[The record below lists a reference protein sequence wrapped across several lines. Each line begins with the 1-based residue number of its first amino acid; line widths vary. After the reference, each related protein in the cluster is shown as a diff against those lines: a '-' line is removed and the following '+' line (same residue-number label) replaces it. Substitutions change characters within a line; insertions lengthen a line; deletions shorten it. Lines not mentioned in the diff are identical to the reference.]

1 MEAPR
6 RLRLIR
12 RLRPAVICGL
22 VAAVALSIG
31 AAAARAVTIDEF
43 PAPGGPFGISSGP
56 DGNIWFTQLELDQ
69 VGRMSTAGMILGET
83 QATGSGV
90 GDIIAG
96 PDGNLWFTELDS
108 DSVGRVATD
117 GSPVLP
123 GVDLPDLSEPVG
135 LAVGSDGNVW
145 VTEPGQSTIAPITPA
160 GDRGMATMLPG
171 GRLAEGITAGP
182 DGALWFTEP
191 DDNRIGRLT
200 TEVDPADRDL
210 TEYILPNPD
219 SGPLDI
225 VAGPDGALWF
235 TEGDG
240 NRIGRITTT
249 GTISEFPVPTPD
261 SGPEGI
267 TLGPDGNL
275 WFTEANVGNVARITP
290 SGSITEFPVPT
301 PDSEPVGIA
310 AGADGRVWFTE
321 LSGNQIGRITLDPP
335 GAETGAATS
344 ITTTSAVLT
353 GTVDANA
360 SATTYRF
367 EYGTTT
373 AYGSST
379 PITSAGAGDAPV
391 AVNAQLSNLGPGV
404 TYHYRLVA
412 TSPVGTSFGAD
423 RTFTAVAPPPPE
435 LPPAPPPPPPQPAP
449 VGGPPRLTAGPITR
463 IRPTTATINATLNP
477 NGVATSYAAECGR
490 STRYGTRTSP
500 QDAGAGT
507 SDQAISVGL
516 SGLRPR
522 TRYHCRLVA
531 TNAAGTA
538 FGADRTFRTPARLR
552 LVFPRRVSVAA
563 EQPITLR
570 YRSTAAA
577 EIVGEL
583 VRAGSRRAAAATRQ
597 VRAQA
602 KRGVNRLRLRALE
615 AGRYR
620 LTVRART
627 RDGQRATRR
636 VSIRALAPPPM
647 PVTG

>member
-1 MEAPR
+1 MGALR

-12 RLRPAVICGL
+12 RLRPAVICSL
-22 VAAVALSIG
+22 VAAVALSLG

-56 DGNIWFTQLELDQ
+56 DGNIWFTQLDLDQ
-69 VGRMSTAGMILGET
+69 VGRMSTAGTSLGET
-83 QATGSGV
+83 QVAGSGV

-117 GSPVLP
+117 GSPLP

-145 VTEPGQSTIAPITPA
+145 VTEPGQSRIAPITPA
-160 GDRGMATMLPG
+160 GDRGTATVLPG
-171 GRLAEGITAGP
+171 GRVAEGITAGP
-182 DGALWFTEP
+182 DGALWFTEF
-191 DDNRIGRLT
+191 DDGQIGRLT
-200 TEVDPADRDL
+200 TGVDPADRDL
-210 TEYILPNPD
+210 TEFPLPDPG

-235 TEGDG
+235 TESDG
-240 NRIGRITTT
+240 NRIGRITT
-249 GTISEFPVPTPD
+249 GGAISEFPVPTPD

-267 TLGPDGNL
+267 TLGPDRNL
-275 WFTEANVGNVARITP
+275 WFTEANAGNVARITP

-310 AGADGRVWFTE
+310 AGVDGRMWFAE
-321 LSGNQIGRITLDPP
+321 LSGNQIGRVTLDPP
-335 GAETGAATS
+335 GVETGAATS
-344 ITTTSAVLT
+344 ITTTGAVLT
-353 GTVDANA
+353 GTVDPNA
-360 SATTYRF
+360 SSTTYRL

-373 AYGSST
+373 AYGTST
-379 PITSAGAGDAPV
+379 PVTSAGAGDAPV
-391 AVNAQLSNLGPGV
+391 PVSAQLSNLDPGV

-435 LPPAPPPPPPQPAP
+435 PPPPSPQPGP

-463 IRPTTATINATLNP
+463 IRPTSATINATLNP
-477 NGVATSYAAECGR
+477 NGLPTSYAVECGR

-500 QDAGAGT
+500 RDAGTGT
-507 SDQAISVGL
+507 SDQAISGGL

-538 FGADRTFRTPARLR
+538 FGADQTFRTPARLR
-552 LVFPRRVSVAA
+552 LVFPRRVTVPA

-583 VRAGSRRAAAATRQ
+583 VRAGSRRAAAAGRQ
-597 VRAQA
+597 VTARAR
-602 KRGVNRLRLRALE
+602 RGVNRLRLRALD

-636 VSIRALAPPPM
+636 VNIRVVAPPPM